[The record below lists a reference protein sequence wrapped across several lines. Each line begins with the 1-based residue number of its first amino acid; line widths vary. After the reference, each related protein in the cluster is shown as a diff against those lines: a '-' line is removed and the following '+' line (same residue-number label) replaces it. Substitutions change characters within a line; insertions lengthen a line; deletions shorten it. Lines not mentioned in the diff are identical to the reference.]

1 MSQDDPYLVGQ
12 RCWFP
17 HEVEG
22 FVSGDLVDR
31 VIAEDGSIRLLFTD
45 EVGRVSH
52 EQFSTYSEGLKFTGT
67 QYRDHTRR
75 TQQT

>member
-1 MSQDDPYLVGQ
+1 MSSEEAYPIGQ

-31 VIAEDGSIRLLFTD
+31 KVDGDQITLIFKDDNDQVSALFHAVSIIPDIGTGACD
-45 EVGRVSH
+45 
-52 EQFSTYSEGLKFTGT
+52 QDYSV
-67 QYRDHTRR
+67 R
-75 TQQT
+75 TQRS